1 MSSYYSM
8 MKVFVVTKG
17 SSFSTERTKQESELT
32 ADMIQRSVVQITDL
46 VCICVHVLYAVDLGS

>member
-1 MSSYYSM
+1 

-46 VCICVHVLYAVDLGS
+46 VCICVHVFYAVDLGS